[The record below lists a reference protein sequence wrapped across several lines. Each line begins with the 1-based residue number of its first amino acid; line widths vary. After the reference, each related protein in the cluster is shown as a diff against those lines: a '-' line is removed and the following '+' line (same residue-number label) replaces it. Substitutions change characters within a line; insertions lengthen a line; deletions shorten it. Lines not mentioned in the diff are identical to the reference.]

1 MEAAPSS
8 STCACSHL
16 VTMPYPARGYIN
28 PMMNFCKMLLSN
40 DNTRLIL
47 VTFVVTEEWLGFI
60 GSDSMRFATI
70 PNVVPSDHPGFLEA
84 VMTKMEASFEEL
96 LNRLQ
101 PPPTAIVSDTFL
113 YWAVV
118 VGSRRN
124 IPVALFS
131 TMSASIFF
139 VLHHHHLLVNL
150 SGNYFNRKVDSDIH
164 VFMFVYSFIIIKMK
178 KFIIWSGILRFVYC
192 FSVFVCWLSM

>member
-1 MEAAPSS
+1 
-8 STCACSHL
+8 
-16 VTMPYPARGYIN
+16 
-28 PMMNFCKMLLSN
+28 
-40 DNTRLIL
+40 
-47 VTFVVTEEWLGFI
+47 
-60 GSDSMRFATI
+60 
-70 PNVVPSDHPGFLEA
+70 
-84 VMTKMEASFEEL
+84 MTKMEVPFEEL

-164 VFMFVYSFIIIKMK
+164 VFMFVFSFIIIKMK
-178 KFIIWSGILRFVYC
+178 KIIFEAA
-192 FSVFVCWLSM
+192 F